1 MRGSSLCVCGTFTN
15 TTPSVGFALLAL
27 IRRLTSDHSLRYR
40 PVFFTRAVL
49 AFAGSSQSLAW
60 NDRPPDRPEMFPPI
74 AFQPVG
80 RMVRLQERVHGMTV
94 FCRAVA
100 SELAN
105 AKPQLRAMAGSLQLQ
120 RVRRIH
126 VLVSIDDIPLP
137 EMSDRLAPDGTLLI
151 HMQTVGASEEGDR
164 LFPDFV
170 YGGWWHIGLHEY
182 DAFAW
187 AMTARAAAPPEH
199 PQLFWT
205 GNVEMSPS
213 RAALVAM
220 SQAHPGRIDAR
231 GMRWAH
237 ARGNVT
243 EATGERAAT
252 DGWVSLQRHAEW
264 RYLIDVEG
272 MGWSGRLKLLPHAG
286 RALIVRRSP
295 PMQLPHAAPPCS
307 PTVQPYHAATHAALP
322 CSRPCSPTVPPF
334 CAALLCRP
342 TVQPFCA
349 ALHAVTQPTEPQRR
363 AQPQS
368 SAPEL
373 SPTEPA
379 HGARAGAAAP
389 LLGLGLLA
397 AAAGGALRAPR
408 APRARAAAR
417 RARLARQPPRRGAGH
432 GRLVRVRVR
441 VS

>member
-1 MRGSSLCVCGTFTN
+1 MAS
-15 TTPSVGFALLAL
+15 
-27 IRRLTSDHSLRYR
+27 
-40 PVFFTRAVL
+40 
-49 AFAGSSQSLAW
+49 
-60 NDRPPDRPEMFPPI
+60 FPPI

-80 RMVRLQERVHGMTV
+80 RMLKLQERVHGMTTL
-94 FCRAVA
+94 CSAVA
-100 SELAN
+100 EELRSS
-105 AKPQLRAMAGSLQLQ
+105 KWLPQLRVIAASLHLQ
-120 RVRRIH
+120 RVQRIH

-151 HMQTVGASEEGDR
+151 HMQTVGAREEGDR

-182 DAFAW
+182 DGFAW

-231 GMRWAH
+231 GMRWEH

-295 PMQLPHAAPPCS
+295 TVQPAPPCRPTMPRPMQAPMQPTRAAPPCRPTVPAYCAALQCS
-307 PTVQPYHAATHAALP
+307 PSVQPYTL
-322 CSRPCSPTVPPF
+322 
-334 CAALLCRP
+334 
-342 TVQPFCA
+342 
-349 ALHAVTQPTEPQRR
+349 
-363 AQPQS
+363 
-368 SAPEL
+368 
-373 SPTEPA
+373 
-379 HGARAGAAAP
+379 
-389 LLGLGLLA
+389 
-397 AAAGGALRAPR
+397 
-408 APRARAAAR
+408 
-417 RARLARQPPRRGAGH
+417 
-432 GRLVRVRVR
+432 
-441 VS
+441 

>member
-1 MRGSSLCVCGTFTN
+1 MAS
-15 TTPSVGFALLAL
+15 
-27 IRRLTSDHSLRYR
+27 
-40 PVFFTRAVL
+40 
-49 AFAGSSQSLAW
+49 
-60 NDRPPDRPEMFPPI
+60 FPPI

-80 RMVRLQERVHGMTV
+80 RMLKLQERVHGMTTL
-94 FCRAVA
+94 CSAVA
-100 SELAN
+100 EELRSS
-105 AKPQLRAMAGSLQLQ
+105 KWLPQLRVIAGSLHLQ
-120 RVRRIH
+120 RVQRIH

-151 HMQTVGASEEGDR
+151 HMQTVGAREEGDR

-182 DAFAW
+182 DGFAW

-231 GMRWAH
+231 GMRWEH

-272 MGWSGRLKLLPHAG
+272 MGWSGRLKLLPHTG

-295 PMQLPHAAPPCS
+295 TVQPAPPCRPTMPRPMQAPMQPTRAAPPCRPTVPAYCAALQCS
-307 PTVQPYHAATHAALP
+307 PSVQPYTL
-322 CSRPCSPTVPPF
+322 
-334 CAALLCRP
+334 
-342 TVQPFCA
+342 
-349 ALHAVTQPTEPQRR
+349 
-363 AQPQS
+363 
-368 SAPEL
+368 
-373 SPTEPA
+373 
-379 HGARAGAAAP
+379 
-389 LLGLGLLA
+389 
-397 AAAGGALRAPR
+397 
-408 APRARAAAR
+408 
-417 RARLARQPPRRGAGH
+417 
-432 GRLVRVRVR
+432 
-441 VS
+441 

>member
-1 MRGSSLCVCGTFTN
+1 MNTLC
-15 TTPSVGFALLAL
+15 S
-27 IRRLTSDHSLRYR
+27 
-40 PVFFTRAVL
+40 
-49 AFAGSSQSLAW
+49 
-60 NDRPPDRPEMFPPI
+60 
-74 AFQPVG
+74 
-80 RMVRLQERVHGMTV
+80 
-94 FCRAVA
+94 AVA
-100 SELAN
+100 GELRS
-105 AKPQLRAMAGSLQLQ
+105 AKWLPQLRAMAGSLQ

-272 MGWSGRLKLLPHAG
+272 MGWSGRLKLLPHAR

-295 PMQLPHAAPPCS
+295 TMQPPH
-307 PTVQPYHAATHAALP
+307 
-322 CSRPCSPTVPPF
+322 
-334 CAALLCRP
+334 AALLCRP
-342 TVQPFCA
+342 TVPLCRPTMQPFCA
-349 ALHAVTQPTEPQRR
+349 ALHAVTQPT
-363 AQPQS
+363 
-368 SAPEL
+368 
-373 SPTEPA
+373 
-379 HGARAGAAAP
+379 
-389 LLGLGLLA
+389 
-397 AAAGGALRAPR
+397 
-408 APRARAAAR
+408 
-417 RARLARQPPRRGAGH
+417 
-432 GRLVRVRVR
+432 
-441 VS
+441 

>member
-1 MRGSSLCVCGTFTN
+1 MNTLC
-15 TTPSVGFALLAL
+15 S
-27 IRRLTSDHSLRYR
+27 
-40 PVFFTRAVL
+40 
-49 AFAGSSQSLAW
+49 
-60 NDRPPDRPEMFPPI
+60 
-74 AFQPVG
+74 
-80 RMVRLQERVHGMTV
+80 
-94 FCRAVA
+94 AVA
-100 SELAN
+100 GELRS
-105 AKPQLRAMAGSLQLQ
+105 AKWLPQLRAMAGSLQ

-272 MGWSGRLKLLPHAG
+272 MGWSGRLKLLPHAR
-286 RALIVRRSP
+286 RALIVRRKEP
-295 PMQLPHAAPPCS
+295 
-307 PTVQPYHAATHAALP
+307 
-322 CSRPCSPTVPPF
+322 
-334 CAALLCRP
+334 RP
-342 TVQPFCA
+342 TQ
-349 ALHAVTQPTEPQRR
+349 ALRLLPPHPSSPSLRSYLAWIVDSASRR
-363 AQPQS
+363 VFLLRHRTRRKDTLQS
-368 SAPEL
+368 
-373 SPTEPA
+373 
-379 HGARAGAAAP
+379 ARA
-389 LLGLGLLA
+389 L
-397 AAAGGALRAPR
+397 
-408 APRARAAAR
+408 ARAW
-417 RARLARQPPRRGAGH
+417 GEKAGPSCLGSQQNLH
-432 GRLVRVRVR
+432 
-441 VS
+441 VSFT